1 MAYQTMWF
9 DTEIPEDLV
18 DIIEREISHYEDK
31 SNAASISSGIDKE
44 IRDSRTAWI
53 SDNHWVPGLC
63 MTYILKANKDN
74 FQYDITGIDGG
85 EMQYTI
91 YEEGMFYDWH
101 QDAGVEALENDA
113 VRKLSIILQLS
124 NPEDYEGGEVE
135 LINESGNPYFVPKKR
150 GTLIVFDS
158 RTKHRVKEVFNGK
171 RKSLV
176 GWVVGPRWK

>member
-1 MAYQTMWF
+1 M
-9 DTEIPEDLV
+9 
-18 DIIEREISHYEDK
+18 S
-31 SNAASISSGIDKE
+31 
-44 IRDSRTAWI
+44 
-53 SDNHWVPGLC
+53 
-63 MTYILKANKDN
+63 YILKAYYDN

-176 GWVVGPRWK
+176 GWVDGPRGK

>member
-63 MTYILKANKDN
+63 MSYILKANKDN

-124 NPEDYEGGEVE
+124 NPEDYEGGEV
-135 LINESGNPYFVPKKR
+135 
-150 GTLIVFDS
+150 
-158 RTKHRVKEVFNGK
+158 
-171 RKSLV
+171 
-176 GWVVGPRWK
+176 

>member
-63 MTYILKANKDN
+63 MSYILKANKDN
-74 FQYDITGIDGG
+74 FQYDITGIDGVA
-85 EMQYTI
+85 MQYTLNGPG
-91 YEEGMFYDWH
+91 EFYGWH
-101 QDAGVEALENDA
+101 PDQ
-113 VRKLSIILQLS
+113 
-124 NPEDYEGGEVE
+124 
-135 LINESGNPYFVPKKR
+135 
-150 GTLIVFDS
+150 
-158 RTKHRVKEVFNGK
+158 
-171 RKSLV
+171 
-176 GWVVGPRWK
+176 